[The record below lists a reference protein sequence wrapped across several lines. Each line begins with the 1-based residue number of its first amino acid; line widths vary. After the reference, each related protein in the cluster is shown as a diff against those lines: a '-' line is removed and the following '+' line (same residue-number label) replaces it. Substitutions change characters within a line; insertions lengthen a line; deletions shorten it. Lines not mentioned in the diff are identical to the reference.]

1 MSAYFKKKQ
10 LSEADLLHE
19 TYIYTGHASKFQ
31 PDCEIGLEVELEGFN
46 AANMVGYI
54 KPRDYWRAEND
65 PSLRGDCIEMVL
77 HQPIKYAALDTA
89 LKRFDAIAEE
99 AKFKPAIS
107 RRCSLHVHFDFSR
120 KKFYS
125 LIKFLTLYA
134 MLEPHF
140 FEAVAPERK
149 GNQFCVAF
157 SESDLFVSEIVR
169 AIQTRKFFSFTNE
182 LRYMACN
189 LSSLNKFGSIEIRMH
204 PGTAST
210 KQMRRWVEA
219 LYELVHYA
227 DTNYDYTPS
236 QYLEQVSMR
245 GFKEFVSITFP
256 KCWDLIKDVYDKVP
270 YRLTMDAAQDIA
282 YAVSWENAPK
292 GVSVEPK
299 KPTRKRSGRPAPEP
313 IIGHGDNQHVRLNE
327 AQLADI
333 LRDDR
338 QQRAERIRQ
347 DVNWINL
354 QIGEDPERPF

>member
-1 MSAYFKKKQ
+1 MSEYFKTKQ
-10 LSEADLLHE
+10 LSQVDLLTE
-19 TYIYTGHASKFQ
+19 TYIYTGVATRFS
-31 PDCEIGLEVELEGFN
+31 PDAEIGLEVELEGFG
-46 AANMVGYI
+46 AARMVEHI

-89 LKRFDAIAEE
+89 LKRFDTIAEDAE
-99 AKFKPAIS
+99 FKPAIS

-140 FEAVAPERK
+140 FEALAPERK
-149 GNQFCVAF
+149 GNQFCIAF
-157 SESDLFVSEIVR
+157 SESDLFVSEIVK
-169 AIQTRKFFSFTNE
+169 AIQTRKFHKFSNE

-189 LSSLNKFGSIEIRMH
+189 LSSLNKFGSVELRMH

-210 KQMRRWVEA
+210 KQMRAWVDA
-219 LYELVHYA
+219 LYELVKYA
-227 DTNYDYTPS
+227 NENYDYTPS

-256 KCWDLIKDVYDKVP
+256 KCWDIIKDVYDRVP

-282 YAVSWENAPK
+282 YSVSWENAPK

-299 KPTRKRSGRPAPEP
+299 KPQKKSRGIEALRLERELRGKRE
-313 IIGHGDNQHVRLNE
+313 LE
-327 AQLADI
+327 A
-333 LRDDR
+333 LRDMGF
-338 QQRAERIRQ
+338 I
-347 DVNWINL
+347 
-354 QIGEDPERPF
+354 EDPERPF